1 MSSKVGWLPK
11 QNSFFKRV
19 FVKMAR
25 YLKIVAHQTARLD
38 IKIYFH
44 LAVFNRPG
52 FSRHWEYRMYLSLT
66 AVHL

>member
-1 MSSKVGWLPK
+1 
-11 QNSFFKRV
+11 
-19 FVKMAR
+19 MAR